1 MNRRRRLIA
10 AALASP
16 LVLAGCKVD
25 TINYFP
31 PSTAKVRFV
40 NLMLGSTAVDLI
52 EGDTT
57 LFTAIPF
64 EGSTDFIDLENTR
77 RSFVLRFTGQTDDLG
92 SIDIALAGEASYTIL
107 AFGTPE
113 QPELMIAP
121 DVTTT
126 SSGNVQL
133 RLINVAQGSPSY
145 DLYITEPLVEFDD
158 NLSPNFIGIQ
168 AGSSTTSLR
177 FEQRIYRLRATPN
190 GSRSIAYDSG
200 LVDFTVTSSSDIV
213 FYTLGS
219 QALPAVMILD
229 VDGALRRMPVPSRI
243 SAARLVNA
251 AFQTGTI
258 IGKYDGTVF
267 TAEVPYPG
275 VTGYGFQAAGLH
287 TVAVEAVATP
297 GATIASLEHDFPP
310 SRDTSLVAV
319 GAAGAVQIL
328 AFPDDNRVPPPGGMR
343 LRIIN
348 ASSDNAAYDVF
359 VGDTKQV
366 TALAARAASAY
377 LVLPAGTYAITFRDP
392 GTGTTVATLADV
404 DLSEGRVTTIYLTG
418 VVGNLQTMRSTE
430 R

>member
-1 MNRRRRLIA
+1 MNQRRRLIA

-16 LVLAGCKVD
+16 LVLAGCKID

-31 PSTAKVRFV
+31 ASTAKVRFV
-40 NLMLGSTAVDLI
+40 NVMLGSTAVDLVD
-52 EGDTT
+52 GDAA

-64 EGSTDFIDLENTR
+64 EGSTDFVELENTR
-77 RSFVLRFTGQTDDLG
+77 RTFSLRFTGQTELLA
-92 SIDIALAGEASYTIL
+92 SLDIALAGEQSYTIL
-107 AFGTPE
+107 AFGTND
-113 QPELMIAP
+113 QPQLIIAP

-133 RLINVAQGSPSY
+133 RLINVAHGSPSY
-145 DLYITEPLVEFDD
+145 DLYILRLLDAFPGELA
-158 NLSPNFIGIQ
+158 PNFIGIQ
-168 AGSSTTSLR
+168 PGSSTTSLR
-177 FEQRIYRLRATPN
+177 FEQGIYRLVGTTN
-190 GSRSIAYDSG
+190 GSSSIAFDSG
-200 LVDFTVTSSSDIV
+200 PMDFSGSSSSDIV

-229 VDGALRRMPVPSRI
+229 VDGALRRLLVPSKI

-251 AFQTGTI
+251 AFQTGPI

-287 TVAVEAVATP
+287 TVSVEATATP
-297 GATIASLEHDFPP
+297 GATVASLQHEFPP

-319 GAAGAVQIL
+319 GTAGAVQIL

-377 LVLPAGTYAITFRDP
+377 LVLPAGTYTITFRDP